1 MFPSGSFITADAGFR
16 SRVEMLLQGPEE
28 IVQYVFLAQR
38 LRSFLQR
45 SHIYR
50 FAVNRTSKFPAA
62 ALRHICGLAVTLS
75 LVIMLRAEAALQA
88 RYSTRKSLG
97 PQECAASPL
106 ARFIRL
112 AQFALSRKTAAP
124 CSRGQSPYLSG
135 HPKISLLR
143 WMKRPALRK
152 ANCAICRT
160 ASEAMWSHLNS

>member
-1 MFPSGSFITADAGFR
+1 
-16 SRVEMLLQGPEE
+16 MLLQAPEE

-75 LVIMLRAEAALQA
+75 LVIVLRAEAALQA

-97 PQECAASPL
+97 PQECGGESVSQIHTSCPIRALSKNSCTLL
-106 ARFIRL
+106 ARSESIFVWASKNIFIAMDETSSPQEGEL
-112 AQFALSRKTAAP
+112 CHLS
-124 CSRGQSPYLSG
+124 
-135 HPKISLLR
+135 
-143 WMKRPALRK
+143 
-152 ANCAICRT
+152 NC
-160 ASEAMWSHLNS
+160 L